1 MRNILTVM
9 KFTIKDMLRRKSF
22 IISTLLILVMI
33 IVGFNIPNIIK
44 AIQGEDVQEKILI
57 SDNDNIFNGNL
68 EMLKQADLGYD
79 IEIANSTYD
88 EIKGKIEN
96 EEIDSAILIE
106 NVNNNI
112 NIRYIVENISF
123 VDSVPEDIIDTMNT
137 IYTNMKIAEAIGITE
152 EEWANVAPRFQVNM
166 EQTSEEEA
174 HGNVAVIMLMSIVL
188 FYAIYFCAY
197 QVSSSITTEKTSKIV
212 ETLVTSTSPK
222 TIVLRKN
229 AWNRSCRLNS
239 ININSWNC
247 SYFS

>member
-1 MRNILTVM
+1 MKNILTVM
-9 KFTIKDMLRRKSF
+9 KFTIKDMVKRKSF

-33 IVGFNIPNIIK
+33 IVGFNVPNIIK
-44 AIQGEDVQEKILI
+44 AIQGENLQEKILI
-57 SDNDNIFNGNL
+57 SDNDNVFNGNL

-88 EIKGKIEN
+88 EIKEKIEN

-106 NVNNNI
+106 NINNSV
-112 NIRYIVENISF
+112 NIRYIVENIGF
-123 VDSVPEDIIDTMNT
+123 VDSVPEEIIDVMNT

-152 EEWANVAPRFQVNM
+152 EEWANVAPKFQVNM

-174 HGNVAVIMLMSIVL
+174 HGNVVVIMLMSVVL

-229 AWNRSCRLNS
+229 TWNRNSRLNS
-239 ININSWNC
+239 ININSRNC
-247 SYFS
+247 NYFS

>member
-9 KFTIKDMLRRKSF
+9 KFTIKDMLKRKSF

-57 SDNDNIFNGNL
+57 SDNDNVFNGNL

-88 EIKGKIEN
+88 EIKEKIEN

-106 NVNNNI
+106 NINNSI
-112 NIRYIVENISF
+112 NIRYIVENIGF

-174 HGNVAVIMLMSIVL
+174 HGNVVVMMLMSIVL

-229 AWNRSCRLNS
+229 TWNRNCRLNS